1 MLIKNGLRIWIYSG
15 DIDANVPTLG
25 TLKWINSLKDAEGI
39 PVVEPWREW
48 WVPGLH
54 THEDQMGGM
63 VWKLRDMTFV
73 SVKGAGHMVPSDK
86 PKEAQV
92 LFESFL
98 NGVDLPYKS

>member
-1 MLIKNGLRIWIYSG
+1 MNYQENPDGSQHLYIKNGLRIWIYSG
-15 DIDANVPTLG
+15 DIDGNVPTLG
-25 TLKWINSLKDAEGI
+25 TLKWITLLKDIEGI

-54 THEDQMGGM
+54 KHEDQMAGM

-92 LFESFL
+92 LF
-98 NGVDLPYKS
+98 